1 MININNS
8 VYVSTVPKCEY
19 VVETMKE
26 NSLDTYVFI
35 APEIIE

>member
-1 MININNS
+1 MINFNNS
-8 VYVSTVPKCEY
+8 VYVSTVPKYEC